1 MDKKILTIV
10 LLVLC
15 SSVALATNYQFLM
28 NPYTR
33 NLDRS
38 NSLNQSGLNISG
50 NLIWGDL
57 YDYPVACPAY
67 SYLTQLNDSVT
78 CTAISYINNNLEVNG
93 NVTAENLDNHP
104 HQDVRTS
111 ASPSF
116 AGLIVD
122 TSTLVVDST
131 NNRVGSGTNIPA
143 GKFHIQSG
151 AIAPPTPYAS
161 ANDLVISARYGAT
174 GMSIISQDT
183 QAGWITFGDQD
194 DSNVGGIK
202 YNHLTNAMTFSTSNV
217 FDRMVLDSDGNVGI
231 GVSDPHSK
239 LEIAGAISSGTATIT
254 SSSDITDVSGVNTL
268 WVTTAGGAVVIGG
281 LKGGVDGQ
289 VLYIVRKD
297 TTNDLTLE
305 NEEGVAGSQDLIMH
319 QGTDE
324 IIDAGGVTLVC
335 DGTDWYDCSHAKHV

>member
-1 MDKKILTIV
+1 MVSARARRVMNSIKPNLTKAPPGPTQKGSAGYDNMRDDIEKVKKIREGSIEKVPVFDNDIMNKKAVDILT
-10 LLVLC
+10 
-15 SSVALATNYQFLM
+15 T
-28 NPYTR
+28 
-33 NLDRS
+33 
-38 NSLNQSGLNISG
+38 
-50 NLIWGDL
+50 
-57 YDYPVACPAY
+57 
-67 SYLTQLNDSVT
+67 
-78 CTAISYINNNLEVNG
+78 
-93 NVTAENLDNHP
+93 NHP
-104 HQDVRTS
+104 HQDVTTT
-111 ASPSF
+111 ASPEF
-116 AGLIVD
+116 AGLTVD
-122 TSTLVVDST
+122 TTTLKVDST
-131 NNRVGSGTNIPA
+131 NNRVGIGTTTPA
-143 GKFHIQSG
+143 SKLHIQGG

-202 YNHLTNAMTFSTSNV
+202 YDHSTNAMTFSTSNV

-239 LEIAGAISSGTATIT
+239 LEVAGAISSGTATIT

-289 VLYIVRKD
+289 VLYVIRKD

-335 DGTDWYDCSHAKHV
+335 DGSDWYDCSHAKHV